1 VIVETSTEAGDRV
14 VIGTE
19 RLLIR
24 PWQSADVT
32 AALGIYG
39 DPEIARWLRP
49 LMGRVRDAR
58 TMAAV
63 LDRWHAADR
72 DEVAAGRPVGH
83 WAVQRREDGVVVGG
97 VSLQYLPPDDA
108 DLEVGWQ
115 LSRDA
120 WGHGYAAEA
129 GTALVRWV
137 LHASD
142 VLEVF
147 ALVGTHNARAA
158 ATAVRVGMERVGET
172 DEYGDVPLEVFRL
185 RHADLGVL

>member
-1 VIVETSTEAGDRV
+1 METSTEAGDRV

-24 PWQSADVT
+24 PWESTDVA

-39 DPEIARWLRP
+39 DPEVTRWLRP
-49 LMGRVRDAR
+49 LMGRVRDER

-63 LDRWHAADR
+63 LDRWRAADR
-72 DEVAAGRPVGH
+72 EAVAAGRPVGH
-83 WAVQRREDGVVVGG
+83 WAVQRREDHRVVGG
-97 VSLQYLPPDDA
+97 VSLQYLAPDDA
-108 DLEVGWQ
+108 DLEVAWQ

-129 GTALVRWV
+129 GAALVRWV

-147 ALVGTHNARAA
+147 ALVGAHNVRAA

-172 DEYGDVPLEVFRL
+172 DEYGILPLQVYRL